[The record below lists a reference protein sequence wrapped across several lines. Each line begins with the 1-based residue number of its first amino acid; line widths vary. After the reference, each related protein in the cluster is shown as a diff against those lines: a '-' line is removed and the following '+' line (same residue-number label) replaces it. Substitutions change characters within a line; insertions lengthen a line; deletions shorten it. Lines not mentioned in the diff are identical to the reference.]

1 MIFISVQGRWIWVG
15 EMDTSQL
22 NNSAN
27 LYKDIS
33 KHYDVRQF
41 ECLNSLLD
49 IVVTMI
55 IIFLQGWWIKV
66 GKVSLCPLNNSVTIF
81 KTFLSNIFILCWTL
95 GTLLGIVGIMMFI
108 VPDRWIKVGWVG
120 LCQINRSV
128 PVCKTF
134 LSNMLLICLSA
145 GILL

>member
-55 IIFLQGWWIKV
+55 IIFLQGW
-66 GKVSLCPLNNSVTIF
+66 
-81 KTFLSNIFILCWTL
+81 
-95 GTLLGIVGIMMFI
+95 
-108 VPDRWIKVGWVG
+108 
-120 LCQINRSV
+120 
-128 PVCKTF
+128 
-134 LSNMLLICLSA
+134 
-145 GILL
+145 